1 MSIVGGFAYFNY
13 RENCRLGE
21 LGVQRATLGVGNY
34 AQLFLHAA
42 ENSVRQLARSPEI
55 INAVGSL
62 PKNMPGGTPRVYM
75 EPLPREAAALRTLLD
90 TTLYGSHRI
99 QQAGFLDI
107 YGGFMASPALR
118 VVLVNDPRTRPW
130 FTRAMDA
137 PAGSVVRSSYLS
149 APGNEPVCTFSQAIY
164 KDEKPVGVVYMEV
177 SLRILSQSLA
187 VLSPGSSGKIYVLD
201 NTGMA
206 LIAPDSYDASA
217 RHVPV
222 AVPREFLEAGDGRYY
237 TTVGGVPTFWAV
249 HTDKLGFRYIVTL
262 DAEELLH
269 DSNMLLLRSCMGAGL
284 VLLIILVVG
293 YAIAGS
299 AVMPLARLET
309 AAHAIADG
317 RPDAAF
323 PEPSEFAGEIRALRN
338 AIVRMLVSL
347 RSAAAAAQ
355 RTTQRATANERY
367 ALAALRDAVQR
378 QRDSQNKLEAMRLA
392 ARDLSAA
399 MEGLAA
405 AKNEEERA
413 ANLKEGLKASE
424 LFMLLTGNRMRKNA
438 GDAPAPVKTDPKS

>member
-1 MSIVGGFAYFNY
+1 
-13 RENCRLGE
+13 
-21 LGVQRATLGVGNY
+21 
-34 AQLFLHAA
+34 
-42 ENSVRQLARSPEI
+42 
-55 INAVGSL
+55 
-62 PKNMPGGTPRVYM
+62 
-75 EPLPREAAALRTLLD
+75 
-90 TTLYGSHRI
+90 
-99 QQAGFLDI
+99 
-107 YGGFMASPALR
+107 
-118 VVLVNDPRTRPW
+118 
-130 FTRAMDA
+130 MDA

-237 TTVGGVPTFWAV
+237 TTVGGVSTFWAV
-249 HTDKLGFRYIVTL
+249 YTDKLGFRYIVTL

-309 AAHAIADG
+309 AANAIADG

-413 ANLKEGLKASE
+413 EYLRKGLKASE

-438 GDAPAPVKTDPKS
+438 GGAPAPVKTDPKS